1 MIVFP
6 NAKINIGLNVTKKRH
21 DGYHDIESCF
31 YPIGWSDALEI
42 LPTDTY
48 RFESSGI
55 PIPGNPA
62 DNLCTKAYELL
73 SSDHSIPPV
82 SMHLLKSVPIG
93 AGLGGGSS
101 DAAFAIKALNQLFD
115 LKIPVQEQLQYAR
128 QLGSDCAFFITNQ
141 PEFCFNKGDE
151 FDKIDVNLT
160 GKWLVLVNPGIHI
173 STAEAYSGI
182 QPQPSGQDLRT
193 ILKQPVSEWKNIVKN
208 DFELSL
214 FPKYPLLAEI
224 KQRLYNLG
232 AEYASMSGSGSTL
245 YGIFEEEIDLANE
258 LRPFK
263 VWRETI

>member
-6 NAKINIGLNVTKKRH
+6 NAKINIGLNITNKRP

-42 LPTDTY
+42 LPADEF

-73 SSDHSIPPV
+73 KKDHSIPPV

-101 DAAFAIKALNQLFD
+101 DAAFAIKALNSLFD
-115 LKIPVQEQLQYAR
+115 LRIPVEEQLEYAR
-128 QLGSDCAFFITNQ
+128 TLGSDCAFFITNQ
-141 PEFCFNKGDE
+141 PAFCFNKGDE
-151 FDKIDVNLT
+151 FDKIEVNLT
-160 GKWLVLVNPGIHI
+160 GKWIVLVNPGIHI

-182 QPQPSGQDLRT
+182 KPQPSGQDLRFDLT
-193 ILKQPVSEWKNIVKN
+193 QPLSAWKNVVKN
-208 DFELSL
+208 DFETSL

-224 KQRLYNLG
+224 KQRLYNYG
-232 AEYASMSGSGSTL
+232 AVYASMSGSGSTL
-245 YGIFEEEIDLANE
+245 YGIFQEETDLTNE

-263 VWRETI
+263 VWQGTI